1 MRLIHRSLVCLGDLA
16 RYKLELDPYWDPL
29 IAKRYYKMAI
39 ATDPNIGMPHN
50 QMGTIAG
57 NTNYGLD
64 AVYHYMRWLEYLTIS
79 YSNKSI
85 RLIFSIIC
93 KKLFRKYEYMSFVRS
108 KIHDLS
114 FSNLLCFYNMSYR
127 LIICFT
133 LILINSNYFIAFYV
147 LNHLKEQ
154 REI

>member
-1 MRLIHRSLVCLGDLA
+1 MKSKISQSKHHTEEAKQCVMRLIHRSLVCLGDLA

-64 AVYHYMRWLEYLTIS
+64 AVYHYMRWLEYLIIS
-79 YSNKSI
+79 YLNKSI
-85 RLIFSIIC
+85 KLIFFHN
-93 KKLFRKYEYMSFVRS
+93 LQETFQ
-108 KIHDLS
+108 KI
-114 FSNLLCFYNMSYR
+114 
-127 LIICFT
+127 
-133 LILINSNYFIAFYV
+133 
-147 LNHLKEQ
+147 
-154 REI
+154 